1 MLTAGGDVSLNAGKD
16 LELTASRIAGG
27 GNVALDAQ
35 RDVSILSALDEDASF
50 YSKKSKGS
58 FGRSKSQQR
67 ESYDSTNVVSVVEA
81 GKDLTINATKKT
93 DGGMSIDGGRD
104 VTVIGS
110 QLKAG
115 GDMLLGATGDVAVLS
130 GVEDMAPT
138 ARRPSPGSWGC
149 PKAARAS

>member
-1 MLTAGGDVSLNAGKD
+1 M
-16 LELTASRIAGG
+16 
-27 GNVALDAQ
+27 ALDAQ

-67 ESYDSTNVVSVVEA
+67 ESYDSTNVASVVEA
-81 GKDLTINATKKT
+81 GKDLTVNASKNA

-115 GDMLLGATGDVAVLS
+115 GDIIPVGRSWMGDRM
-130 GVEDMAPT
+130 MA
-138 ARRPSPGSWGC
+138 SM
-149 PKAARAS
+149 